1 MSAIRVID
9 RLQQGAA
16 VVVALALLGGCA
28 SDAAQSRDRG
38 TAGAVTALPACDQ
51 PPAPSGHEAIPGLVL
66 PEEAVITEVS
76 AQGPVTTVRAYL
88 PMTPVQVREHYAHRD
103 DVDLLSIEDE
113 VFEAEVLLDSGE
125 HRVFLRAMTL
135 CAEGSSLLAIVA
147 PAAVGGELPVP
158 DGTPAPA
165 GPGG

>member
-16 VVVALALLGGCA
+16 GVFALALLGGCSSGPA
-28 SDAAQSRDRG
+28 KSRERG
-38 TAGAVTALPACDQ
+38 TASAVTALPACDQ
-51 PPAPSGHEAIPGLVL
+51 PPAPSPHAAIPGLVL
-66 PEEAVITEVS
+66 PEEAVITELS
-76 AQGPVTTVRAYL
+76 PQGPVTTVRAYL
-88 PMTPVQVREHYAHRD
+88 QMTPVQVREHYEQRD

-125 HRVFLRAMTL
+125 HRVFLRAMIL

-147 PAAVGGELPVP
+147 PVAVGGELTVP
-158 DGTPAPA
+158 DGTPGRT